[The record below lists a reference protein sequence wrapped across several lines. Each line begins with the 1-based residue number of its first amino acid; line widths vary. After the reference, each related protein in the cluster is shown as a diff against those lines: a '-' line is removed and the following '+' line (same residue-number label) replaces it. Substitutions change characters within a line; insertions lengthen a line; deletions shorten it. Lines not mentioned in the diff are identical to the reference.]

1 MFVDETQINGERR
14 AVYVERIRESLRRIG
29 VIDGCDAVMLANE
42 LVKSF
47 EFALQH
53 HLAEWSRVE
62 LRTQLGLGTR
72 EWLRVR
78 GRVAERSR
86 VRMPGP
92 DDDAFDILVSC
103 WYRFLIS
110 GQQATPVQAR
120 RGASE
125 VVTSTDEEGFFDL
138 VISAQPELGDREN
151 YWIDLE
157 LGSQATMRAEKES
170 GRVLVPLDDASVGL
184 LVDLDGIVLAHPTH
198 RFARVLGEIVLGQ
211 SHRLRPP
218 LTGAVDFMQRMARG
232 YSASNPIF
240 YLSNAPRHLC
250 NHLEC
255 ARIYSGLPEGYL
267 HLRDYDLRLRRLT
280 TTHINV
286 LEMLLA
292 HDLVDQYP
300 DLPFIFIGTRE
311 RWKFYEPLLKAL
323 CHRLDAIYLIGD
335 EEMPEALNELNSEL
349 NLNFVVGGDDR
360 LVMHAVQ
367 RGWAN
372 A

>member
-1 MFVDETQINGERR
+1 MFVDENQINGERR
-14 AVYVERIRESLRRIG
+14 AVYVERIREALRRIG

-62 LRTQLGLGTR
+62 LRTQLGLGTD

-78 GRVAERSR
+78 GRVAERSK
-86 VRMPGP
+86 VQMPGP

-110 GQQATPVQAR
+110 GQQATPVMAR
-120 RGASE
+120 RGVSE

-138 VISAQPELGDREN
+138 VISAQPELGDLDG
-151 YWIDLE
+151 YWVELE
-157 LGSQATMRAEKES
+157 LGSQATMRAEKETS
-170 GRVLVPLDDASVGL
+170 RVLVPSEEASVGL
-184 LVDLDGIVLAHPTH
+184 LVDLDGIALAHPTN
-198 RFARVLGEIVLGQ
+198 RFAKVLGEIILGK
-211 SHRLRPP
+211 SHRLRSP
-218 LTGAVDFMQRMARG
+218 LGGAVDFMQRLSRG
-232 YSASNPIF
+232 YDSSNPVF
-240 YLSNAPRHLC
+240 YLSNAPRHLYQ
-250 NHLEC
+250 HLDR
-255 ARIYSGLPEGYL
+255 AREYAGLPEGYL

-292 HDLVDQYP
+292 HDLVDQFP
-300 DLPFIFIGTRE
+300 DLPFTFIGTRE
-311 RWKFYEPLLKAL
+311 RWQFYEPLLKAL
-323 CHRLDAIYLIGD
+323 CHRLDAIYLIGE
-335 EEMPEALNELNSEL
+335 EEMPEALTELNSEL

-360 LVMHAVQ
+360 LVMHAIQ
-367 RGWAN
+367 RGWAD